1 MALQG
6 SNHKHPY
13 IVQLLETQFK
23 LNTLGKQVIFAW
35 IPSHTGIQ
43 GNEKADKLAK
53 EALDLDVS
61 ERNIPYTDLKTKIN
75 TYIKDKWQTSW
86 NLNPQNKLYQHKPI
100 IEPLNSL
107 PLAKRREDIVL
118 TRARI
123 GHTHLTHAYLF
134 AAEDPPHCISC
145 NSLLTVKHILIDCVE
160 FAHIRTNYYNNIPD
174 LKSLFRDVSRS
185 CVINFLKEINFFI
198 KF

>member
-1 MALQG
+1 MALWLRGQILLCDV
-6 SNHKHPY
+6 NDIWYTVWHLY
-13 IVQLLETQFK
+13 DTNVLIVSLISYQ
-23 LNTLGKQVIFAW
+23 
-35 IPSHTGIQ
+35 S
-43 GNEKADKLAK
+43 
-53 EALDLDVS
+53 
-61 ERNIPYTDLKTKIN
+61 IN
-75 TYIKDKWQTSW
+75 
-86 NLNPQNKLYQHKPI
+86 
-100 IEPLNSL
+100 

-160 FAHIRTNYYNNIPD
+160 FAHIRTNYYNNILD